1 MLLCHLLGNLM
12 LLVSRSVAGDVF
24 FSVFV
29 FSLEGLK
36 MVFMTFLGTFLVCL
50 FIILNRFWF
59 ICSSCWT
66 FGALH
71 FSSGRFSPISL
82 TISFHLFNFCF
93 LFLECLL
100 CKFSMF
106 KFSHL

>member
-24 FSVFV
+24 FSVFA

-50 FIILNRFWF
+50 FI
-59 ICSSCWT
+59 
-66 FGALH
+66 
-71 FSSGRFSPISL
+71 
-82 TISFHLFNFCF
+82 
-93 LFLECLL
+93 
-100 CKFSMF
+100 
-106 KFSHL
+106 

>member
-1 MLLCHLLGNLM
+1 MLW
-12 LLVSRSVAGDVF
+12 VSHSVAGDVF

-50 FIILNRFWF
+50 FIILNLFWF

-71 FSSGRFSPISL
+71 FSSGRFSPIYFFSY
-82 TISFHLFNFCF
+82 LFNFCF

-100 CKFSMF
+100 CNFSMF